1 MLTMYMNEEMQL
13 FFAVTTNL
21 DYFLTNLTLSK
32 IRILNSKNSELFWDM
47 YCNARISL
55 IALNLKVSQLV
66 VILA

>member
-32 IRILNSKNSELFWDM
+32 IRILNSKNSELF
-47 YCNARISL
+47 
-55 IALNLKVSQLV
+55 
-66 VILA
+66 